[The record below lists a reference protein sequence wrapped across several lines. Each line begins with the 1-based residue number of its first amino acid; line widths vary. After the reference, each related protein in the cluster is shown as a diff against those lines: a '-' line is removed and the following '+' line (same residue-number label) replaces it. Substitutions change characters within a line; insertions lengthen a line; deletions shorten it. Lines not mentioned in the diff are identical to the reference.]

1 LPPLAA
7 AEITAPL
14 APAVPVVAWASAE
27 ISAPWPWLEL
37 VVESAPPRFAGADA
51 GRSPP
56 PRARPSLAT
65 AAISAPLAAPAAPVV
80 CATDDTAAPCVP
92 EGCPGAD
99 DGAPLVTR
107 NDCSTPFAV
116 SDAAA
121 GRPAA

>member
-14 APAVPVVAWASAE
+14 APAVPVVEWASAE
-27 ISAPWPWLEL
+27 ISAPCPWLEPL
-37 VVESAPPRFAGADA
+37 VESAPPRFPAVEVDV
-51 GRSPP
+51 SPP
-56 PRARPSLAT
+56 PRLRPSLAT
-65 AAISAPLAAPAAPVV
+65 AAISAHLAAPADPVV

-92 EGCPGAD
+92 DGCPGEAA
-99 DGAPLVTR
+99 GAPCVTPS
-107 NDCSTPFAV
+107 DCSTPFAV